1 MHPIRPLRRHDREK
15 TMPLPEPVRGSR
27 RRATVAVA
35 VTLVW
40 GLVADLRAQSVC
52 LPLPRL
58 LTVVPA
64 GARKPGPGEGA
75 TTVEVTVAGEGL
87 DGWEAGGVPT
97 PPQLLFSHPGITATP
112 VLSAEGKAG
121 KTYLV
126 TIAPEVPAGLHDA
139 RMMTGLGVSSPR
151 VFTIGTH
158 PETLRTE
165 ANTTPEQAFPLA
177 PGMVCNAQATAQAA
191 DHYRLELQ
199 KGQRVVVD
207 CAARGIESKLR
218 PVLILADADGAD
230 LVAERRG
237 GLLDFTAPAT
247 ATYLVKVHDLSFLG
261 GPECFYRLLAH
272 DLPAGAPLPERQAAV
287 APVLAFSWPP
297 PGLPPAPAAEEIEG
311 TDPSAAQR
319 VTLPLDVGGRFF
331 PAADVDSFEFEA
343 AAGEVWWVEVASER
357 LGAPTNPAVVVERR
371 LPAAADGGG
380 ERFEDVAEFADIAAP
395 IKPSTNHYAYDGP
408 PYEAGSADCLGRLE
422 IKETGTHRLRIRD
435 LFGGTRDEPRA
446 VYRLVVRRA
455 RPDFALV
462 CWPLHMELRNG
473 DRAALSKP
481 LALRG
486 GGTVSLEVA
495 AIRRDGFD
503 GPIELAVS
511 GLPEG
516 VSATGL
522 RIPAG
527 ATRGQILLT
536 ASESPPRNLAAVSIT
551 GRATVEGES
560 IERACR
566 LAGQCWPIRDGWS
579 EIPFPRLLADA
590 TVSAGGTEPA
600 PLTLRTN
607 GAGATAEKPLEAVEG
622 TTLEVPLE
630 LVKRAEV
637 QGATFQM
644 RVIGPGFDQMPGF
657 EFDVAAPKPLS
668 IDLAK
673 LKIPPGE
680 HALALVASAVTKYV
694 PVVAGHATPPAPT
707 DIAEILVSSPI
718 HLRVNP
724 APKEAAP

>member
-1 MHPIRPLRRHDREK
+1 MPRPRSLCPIDRRWIGIWALALS
-15 TMPLPEPVRGSR
+15 M
-27 RRATVAVA
+27 AAVF
-35 VTLVW
+35 
-40 GLVADLRAQSVC
+40 VADLRAQSVC

-58 LTVVPA
+58 LTLVPA
-64 GARKPGPGEGA
+64 GAQKPGDGQGA
-75 TTVEVTVAGEGL
+75 TTVEVKVSGELL
-87 DGWEAGGVPT
+87 DGWVTGGETVA
-97 PPQLLFSHPGITATP
+97 PQLLFSHPGITATP
-112 VLSAEGKAG
+112 ILSGEGKPE
-121 KTYLV
+121 KDRFLV
-126 TIAPEVPAGLHDA
+126 TIAADVPPGLHDA
-139 RMMTGLGVSSPR
+139 RMMTALGVSSPR

-158 PETLRTE
+158 PEALRTA
-165 ANTTPEQAFPLA
+165 ANTTPAQAFPLA

-191 DHYRLELQ
+191 DYYRLELQ

-218 PVLILADADGAD
+218 PVLILADATGAD

-247 ATYLVKVHDLSFLG
+247 ATYLVKLHDLSFQG

-287 APVLAFSWPP
+287 APVLTFSWPP
-297 PGLPPAPAAEEIEG
+297 PGLPATPAIEEIEG
-311 TDPSAAQR
+311 ADPKAAQQ
-319 VTLPLDVGGRFF
+319 VTLPLDLGGRFF

-343 AAGEVWWVEVASER
+343 TAGDVWWIEVASER
-357 LGAPTNPAVVVERR
+357 IGAPTNPAVVVERR
-371 LPAAADGGG
+371 LPAGPDGAPGA
-380 ERFEDVAEFADIAAP
+380 FEDVAELADIPAP

-422 IKETGTHRLRIRD
+422 IKETGTHRLQIRD
-435 LFGGTRDEPRA
+435 LFGGTRDDPQA
-446 VYRLVVRRA
+446 IYRLTIRKA
-455 RPDFALV
+455 QPDFALV

-481 LALRG
+481 LALRAG
-486 GGTVSLEVA
+486 GSVCLEVA

-503 GPIELAVS
+503 GPIDLSVT

-527 ATRGQILLT
+527 ATRGQILV
-536 ASESPPRNLAAVSIT
+536 SVSDSPPRNLASISIT
-551 GRATVEGES
+551 GRGTAGGAPM
-560 IERACR
+560 ERRCR

-590 TVSAGGTEPA
+590 TLSAGGSEPS
-600 PLTLRTN
+600 PLTLRTT
-607 GAGATAEKPLEAVEG
+607 GAGVTQASPLEAVEG
-622 TTLEVPLE
+622 TAIDVPLE
-630 LVKRAEV
+630 LIKRAEV

-644 RVIGPGFDQMPGF
+644 RVIGPGFDQIPGF
-657 EFDVAAPKPLS
+657 ELDVAAPKPLA

-673 LKIPPGE
+673 LKIPPGD
-680 HALALVASAVTKYV
+680 HAFALVTSAVTKYV
-694 PVVAGHATPPAPT
+694 PVTAGQATPPAPT
-707 DIAEILVSSPI
+707 DIAEILVSTPI
-718 HLRVNP
+718 HVRVTP
-724 APKEAAP
+724 AAKEATP

>member
-1 MHPIRPLRRHDREK
+1 MPHPQPGRRIDCRSLGIWVLALS
-15 TMPLPEPVRGSR
+15 M
-27 RRATVAVA
+27 AAVC
-35 VTLVW
+35 
-40 GLVADLRAQSVC
+40 VADLRAQSVC

-58 LTVVPA
+58 LSLVPA
-64 GARKPGPGEGA
+64 GAQKPGGQGA
-75 TTVEVTVAGEGL
+75 TTVEVKVSGELL
-87 DGWEAGGVPT
+87 DGWEAGGEAVA
-97 PPQLLFSHPGITATP
+97 PQLLFSHPGITATP
-112 VLSAEGKAG
+112 VLSGEGKPE
-121 KTYLV
+121 KDRFLV
-126 TIAPEVPAGLHDA
+126 TIAADVPPGLHDA
-139 RMMTGLGVSSPR
+139 RMMTALGVSSPR

-158 PETLRTE
+158 PEALRTA
-165 ANTTPEQAFPLA
+165 ANTTPAQAFPLA

-191 DHYRLELQ
+191 DYYRLELQ

-218 PVLILADADGAD
+218 PVLILADTTGAD

-247 ATYLVKVHDLSFLG
+247 ATYLIKLHDLSFQG
-261 GPECFYRLLAH
+261 GPECFYRLLTH
-272 DLPAGAPLPERQAAV
+272 DLPVGAPLPERQAAV

-297 PGLPPAPAAEEIEG
+297 PGLPAKPTTEEIEG
-311 TDPSAAQR
+311 ADPKAAQQ
-319 VTLPLDVGGRFF
+319 VTLPLDLGGRFF

-343 AAGEVWWVEVASER
+343 TAGDVWWIEVASER
-357 LGAPTNPAVVVERR
+357 IGAPTNPAVVVERR
-371 LPAAADGGG
+371 LPAGPDGAPGA
-380 ERFEDVAEFADIAAP
+380 FEDVAELADIPAP

-422 IKETGTHRLRIRD
+422 IKETGTHRLQIRD
-435 LFGGTRDEPRA
+435 LFGGTRDDPLA
-446 VYRLVVRRA
+446 LYRLVVRKA

-481 LALRG
+481 LALRSG
-486 GGTVSLEVA
+486 GSVCLEVA

-503 GPIELAVS
+503 GPIELAVT

-527 ATRGQILLT
+527 ATRGQVLVT
-536 ASESPPRNLAAVSIT
+536 AAESLPRNLASISIS
-551 GRATVEGES
+551 GRGTADGAP
-560 IERACR
+560 IERPCR

-579 EIPFPRLLADA
+579 EIPFPRLLAD
-590 TVSAGGTEPA
+590 TTLSTGGSEPS
-600 PLTLRTN
+600 PLTLRTT
-607 GAGATAEKPLEAVEG
+607 GAGVSASAPLEAVEG
-622 TTLEVPLE
+622 AAIDVPLE

-644 RVIGPGFDQMPGF
+644 RVIGPGFDQIPGF
-657 EFDVAAPKPLS
+657 EFDVAAPKPLA

-673 LKIPPGE
+673 LKIPPGD
-680 HALALVASAVTKYV
+680 HAFALVTSAVTKYV
-694 PVVAGHATPPAPT
+694 PVVAGQATPPAPT
-707 DIAEILVSSPI
+707 DIAEILVSTPI
-718 HLRVNP
+718 HVRVTP
-724 APKEAAP
+724 AAKEATP

>member
-1 MHPIRPLRRHDREK
+1 MPHPQ
-15 TMPLPEPVRGSR
+15 PVRRIDCRSFGIW
-27 RRATVAVA
+27 ALALLMAA
-35 VTLVW
+35 VT
-40 GLVADLRAQSVC
+40 ADLRAQSVC

-58 LTVVPA
+58 LTLVPA
-64 GARKPGPGEGA
+64 GAQKPGDGQGA
-75 TTVEVTVAGEGL
+75 TTVVVKVSGELL
-87 DGWEAGGVPT
+87 DGWEAGGETVA
-97 PPQLLFSHPGITATP
+97 PQLLFSHPGITATP
-112 VLSAEGKAG
+112 VLSGEGKPE
-121 KTYLV
+121 KDQFLV
-126 TIAPEVPAGLHDA
+126 TIAADVPSGLHDA
-139 RMMTGLGVSSPR
+139 RMMTALGVSSPR
-151 VFTIGTH
+151 VFSIGTH
-158 PETLRTE
+158 PEALRTA
-165 ANTTPEQAFPLA
+165 ANTSPAQAFPLA

-191 DHYRLELQ
+191 DYYRLELQ

-218 PVLILADADGAD
+218 PVLILTDADGAD

-247 ATYLVKVHDLSFLG
+247 ATYLVKLHDLSFQG
-261 GPECFYRLLAH
+261 GPECFYRLLSH

-297 PGLPPAPAAEEIEG
+297 PGLAAKPAVEEIEG
-311 TDPSAAQR
+311 ADPKAAQQ
-319 VTLPLDVGGRFF
+319 VTLPLDLGGRFF

-343 AAGEVWWVEVASER
+343 TAGEVWWIEVASER
-357 LGAPTNPAVVVERR
+357 IGAPTNPAVVVERR
-371 LPAAADGGG
+371 LPAGPDGAPGA
-380 ERFEDVAEFADIAAP
+380 FEDVAELADIPAP

-408 PYEAGSADCLGRLE
+408 PYEAGSADCLGRLV
-422 IKETGTHRLRIRD
+422 IKESGTHRLQIRD
-435 LFGGTRDEPRA
+435 LFGGTRDEPQA
-446 VYRLVVRRA
+446 IYRLVIRKA

-486 GGTVSLEVA
+486 GGSVCLEVA

-503 GPIELAVS
+503 GPIELGVT

-536 ASESPPRNLAAVSIT
+536 ASESPPRNLATISIT
-551 GRATVEGES
+551 GRGMADSES
-560 IERACR
+560 IERPCR
-566 LAGQCWPIRDGWS
+566 LAGQCWPIRDGWA

-590 TVSAGGTEPA
+590 TLSAGGSEPS
-600 PLTLRTN
+600 PLTLRTT
-607 GAGATAEKPLEAVEG
+607 GAGVTPASPLEAVEG
-622 TTLEVPLE
+622 TTLQVPLE
-630 LVKRAEV
+630 LLKRSDV

-644 RVIGPGFDQMPGF
+644 RVVGPGFDQTPGF
-657 EFDVAAPKPLS
+657 ELDVAAPKALA

-673 LKIPPGE
+673 LKIPPGD
-680 HALALVASAVTKYV
+680 HAFALVTSAVTKYV
-694 PVVAGHATPPAPT
+694 PVVAGQAAPPAPT
-707 DIAEILVSSPI
+707 DIAEILVSTPI
-718 HLRVNP
+718 HVRVTP
-724 APKEAAP
+724 AAKEATP

>member
-1 MHPIRPLRRHDREK
+1 MFHPN
-15 TMPLPEPVRGSR
+15 PVRRFASR
-27 RRATVAVA
+27 WCG
-35 VTLVW
+35 VW
-40 GLVADLRAQSVC
+40 SLALSMAALSGADLRGQSVC

-58 LTVVPA
+58 LTLVPA
-64 GARKPGPGEGA
+64 GAQKPGEGGA
-75 TTVEVTVAGEGL
+75 TTVEVKVTGEAL
-87 DGWEAGGVPT
+87 DGWDAGGETVP
-97 PPQLLFSHPGITATP
+97 PRLLFSHPGLTATP
-112 VLSAEGKAG
+112 VLSAEGKAE
-121 KTYLV
+121 KDRFLV
-126 TIAPEVPAGLHDA
+126 SIASDVPAGLHDA

-151 VFTIGTH
+151 VFTVGID
-158 PETLRTE
+158 PETLRTA
-165 ANTTPEQAFPLA
+165 ANTTPATAFPLGM
-177 PGMVCNAQATAQAA
+177 GMVCNAQATAQAA
-191 DHYRLELQ
+191 DYYRLELQ
-199 KGQRVVVD
+199 QGQRVVVD

-218 PVLILADADGAD
+218 PVLILADATGAD

-247 ATYLVKVHDLSFLG
+247 ATYFVKLHDLSFQG

-297 PGLPPAPAAEEIEG
+297 PGLPAKPAVEEIEG
-311 TDPSAAQR
+311 PDPSAAQQ
-319 VTLPLDVGGRFF
+319 VTLPLDLGGRFF

-343 AAGEVWWVEVASER
+343 TAGEVWWIEVASER
-357 LGAPTNPAVVVERR
+357 LAAPTNPAIVVQRR
-371 LPAAADGGG
+371 LPAPSGGAPAP
-380 ERFEDVAEFADIAAP
+380 FEDLAELSDIAAP

-422 IKETGTHRLRIRD
+422 IKETGTHRLQIRD
-435 LFGGTRDEPRA
+435 LFGGTRDEPEA
-446 VYRLVVRRA
+446 IYRLVIRKA

-495 AIRRDGFD
+495 AIRRDGFE

-527 ATRGQILLT
+527 ATRGQILL
-536 ASESPPRNLAAVSIT
+536 AAADSPPRNLASVSIT
-551 GRATVEGES
+551 GRGTADGEAL
-560 IERACR
+560 ERPCR

-590 TVSAGGTEPA
+590 TVSAGGSEPS
-600 PLTLRTN
+600 PLTLRTT
-607 GAGATAEKPLEAVEG
+607 GAGVAAETPLEAVEG
-622 TTLEVPLE
+622 STVSVPWE
-630 LVKRAEV
+630 LVQRAGV
-637 QGATFQM
+637 QGATLQM
-644 RVIGPGFDQMPGF
+644 RVIGPGFDQIPGF
-657 EFDVAAPKPLS
+657 ELDVAAPKALT

-673 LKIPPGE
+673 LKIPPGN
-680 HALALVASAVTKYV
+680 HAFALVTSAVTKYA
-694 PVVAGHATPPAPT
+694 PVVAGQATPPAPT
-707 DIAEILVSSPI
+707 DIAEILVSTPI
-718 HLRVNP
+718 HVRVTPAGPVSP
-724 APKEAAP
+724 APKEATP

>member
-1 MHPIRPLRRHDREK
+1 MSHSK
-15 TMPLPEPVRGSR
+15 PVRRFASR
-27 RRATVAVA
+27 WCGAWSLALSMAAVS
-35 VTLVW
+35 
-40 GLVADLRAQSVC
+40 VADLRAQSVC

-58 LTVVPA
+58 LTLVPA
-64 GARKPGPGEGA
+64 GAQKPGEGGA
-75 TTVEVTVAGEGL
+75 TTVEVKVTGEVL
-87 DGWEAGGVPT
+87 DGWDAGGETV
-97 PPQLLFSHPGITATP
+97 PPQLLFSHPGLTATP
-112 VLSAEGKAG
+112 VLSAEGKAE
-121 KTYLV
+121 KDRFLV
-126 TIAPEVPAGLHDA
+126 SIASDVPPGLHDA

-151 VFTIGTH
+151 VFTVGNH
-158 PETLRTE
+158 PETLRTA
-165 ANTTPEQAFPLA
+165 ANTTPATAFPLGL
-177 PGMVCNAQATAQAA
+177 GMVCNAQATAQAA
-191 DHYRLELQ
+191 DYYRLELHQ
-199 KGQRVVVD
+199 GQRVVVD

-218 PVLILADADGAD
+218 PVLILADATGAD

-247 ATYLVKVHDLSFLG
+247 ATYLVKLHDLSFQG

-297 PGLPPAPAAEEIEG
+297 PGLPAKAAVEELEG
-311 TDPSAAQR
+311 SDPSAAQQ
-319 VTLPLDVGGRFF
+319 VTLPLDLGGRFF

-343 AAGEVWWVEVASER
+343 TAGEVWWIEVASER
-357 LGAPTNPAVVVERR
+357 LGAPTNPAIVVERR
-371 LPAAADGGG
+371 LPAPSGGAPAT
-380 ERFEDVAEFADIAAP
+380 FEDVAELSDIAAP

-422 IKETGTHRLRIRD
+422 IKETGTHRLQIRD
-435 LFGGTRDEPRA
+435 LFGGTRDEPEA
-446 VYRLVVRRA
+446 IYRLLIRKA
-455 RPDFALV
+455 QPDFALV

-536 ASESPPRNLAAVSIT
+536 AAESPPRNLASVSIT
-551 GRATVEGES
+551 GRGTADGEAL
-560 IERACR
+560 ERPCR

-590 TVSAGGTEPA
+590 TISAGGSEPS
-600 PLTLRTN
+600 PLTLRTT
-607 GAGATAEKPLEAVEG
+607 GAGATAALALEAVEG
-622 TTLEVPLE
+622 STVSVPLE
-630 LVKRAEV
+630 LVQRAGV
-637 QGATFQM
+637 QGATLQM
-644 RVIGPGFDQMPGF
+644 RVIGPGFDQIPGF
-657 EFDVAAPKPLS
+657 EFEVAAPKALA

-673 LKIPPGE
+673 LKIPPGD
-680 HALALVASAVTKYV
+680 HAFALVTSAVTKYA
-694 PVVAGHATPPAPT
+694 PVVAGQATPPAPT
-707 DIAEILVSSPI
+707 DIAEILVSTPI
-718 HLRVNP
+718 HVRVTP
-724 APKEAAP
+724 AVPVTPAAKEATP

>member
-1 MHPIRPLRRHDREK
+1 MPHPQPGRRIDCRSLGIWVLALS
-15 TMPLPEPVRGSR
+15 M
-27 RRATVAVA
+27 AAVC
-35 VTLVW
+35 
-40 GLVADLRAQSVC
+40 VADLRAQSVC

-58 LTVVPA
+58 LSLVPA
-64 GARKPGPGEGA
+64 GAQKPGGQGA
-75 TTVEVTVAGEGL
+75 TTVEVKVSGELL
-87 DGWEAGGVPT
+87 DGWEAGGEAVA
-97 PPQLLFSHPGITATP
+97 PQLLFSHPGITATP
-112 VLSAEGKAG
+112 VLSGEGKPE
-121 KTYLV
+121 KDRFLV
-126 TIAPEVPAGLHDA
+126 TIAADVPPGLHDA
-139 RMMTGLGVSSPR
+139 RMMTALGVSSPR

-158 PETLRTE
+158 PEALRTA
-165 ANTTPEQAFPLA
+165 ANTTPAQAFPLA

-191 DHYRLELQ
+191 DYYRLELQ

-218 PVLILADADGAD
+218 PVLILADTTGAD

-247 ATYLVKVHDLSFLG
+247 ATYLIKLHDLSFQG
-261 GPECFYRLLAH
+261 GPECFYRLLTH
-272 DLPAGAPLPERQAAV
+272 DLPVGAPLPERQAAV

-297 PGLPPAPAAEEIEG
+297 PGLPAKPTTEEIEG
-311 TDPSAAQR
+311 ADPKAAQQ
-319 VTLPLDVGGRFF
+319 VTLPLDLGGRFF

-343 AAGEVWWVEVASER
+343 TAGDVWWIEVASER
-357 LGAPTNPAVVVERR
+357 IGAPTNPAVVVERR
-371 LPAAADGGG
+371 LPAGPDGAPGA
-380 ERFEDVAEFADIAAP
+380 FEDVAELADIPAP

-422 IKETGTHRLRIRD
+422 IKETGTHRLQIRD
-435 LFGGTRDEPRA
+435 LFGGTRDDPLA
-446 VYRLVVRRA
+446 LYRLVVRKA

-481 LALRG
+481 LALRSG
-486 GGTVSLEVA
+486 GSVCLEVA

-503 GPIELAVS
+503 GPIELAVT

-527 ATRGQILLT
+527 ATRGQVLVT
-536 ASESPPRNLAAVSIT
+536 AAESLPRNLASISIS
-551 GRATVEGES
+551 GRGTADGAP
-560 IERACR
+560 IERPCR

-579 EIPFPRLLADA
+579 EIPFPRLLAD
-590 TVSAGGTEPA
+590 TTLSTGGSEPS
-600 PLTLRTN
+600 PLTLRTT
-607 GAGATAEKPLEAVEG
+607 GAGVSASAPLEAVEG
-622 TTLEVPLE
+622 AAIDVPLE

-644 RVIGPGFDQMPGF
+644 RVIGPGFDQIPGF
-657 EFDVAAPKPLS
+657 EFDVAAPKPLA

-673 LKIPPGE
+673 LKIPPGD
-680 HALALVASAVTKYV
+680 HAFALVTSAVTKYA
-694 PVVAGHATPPAPT
+694 PVVAGQATPPAPT
-707 DIAEILVSSPI
+707 DIAEILVSTPI
-718 HLRVNP
+718 HVRVTP
-724 APKEAAP
+724 AAKEATP